1 MPEKRVVLLGLCF
14 GASCATSSAYF
25 VHDVVLQFGATIVHC
40 YSVVLFERSLILYS
54 SNFVVGRPKQY

>member
-1 MPEKRVVLLGLCF
+1 MPEKRVVLLGLRF

-40 YSVVLFERSLILYS
+40 YSVVLFERSLIL
-54 SNFVVGRPKQY
+54 